1 MTVFRKLVSKGS
13 RFNQIYIP
21 KGMEGLIEV
30 GDEVEVRLLKKHTE
44 LHHSKGLRLSPFKEN
59 LVKGIFQEIDSA
71 DYLFIV
77 GSFLTEKID
86 YHDIDVVAVA
96 RGKGHEEQMYNT
108 LMEKFDLRF
117 HILSLEPDRLM
128 HLFRICPLTRAMFS
142 TFVCNKQITFPEEK
156 EVDVPH
162 IRFLL
167 MMPYDLLEI
176 RLGSRLFFD
185 GMRRLVTVGRFLE
198 NKSLGI
204 AEINDEVKEGVGERL
219 YAKIRQNEE
228 IEENSIGLLRRI
240 MRSRLKKIEGL
251 ISHGQK

>member
-1 MTVFRKLVSKGS
+1 M
-13 RFNQIYIP
+13 
-21 KGMEGLIEV
+21 
-30 GDEVEVRLLKKHTE
+30 
-44 LHHSKGLRLSPFKEN
+44 
-59 LVKGIFQEIDSA
+59 
-71 DYLFIV
+71 
-77 GSFLTEKID
+77 
-86 YHDIDVVAVA
+86 
-96 RGKGHEEQMYNT
+96 
-108 LMEKFDLRF
+108 
-117 HILSLEPDRLM
+117 
-128 HLFRICPLTRAMFS
+128 
-142 TFVCNKQITFPEEK
+142 
-156 EVDVPH
+156 PH